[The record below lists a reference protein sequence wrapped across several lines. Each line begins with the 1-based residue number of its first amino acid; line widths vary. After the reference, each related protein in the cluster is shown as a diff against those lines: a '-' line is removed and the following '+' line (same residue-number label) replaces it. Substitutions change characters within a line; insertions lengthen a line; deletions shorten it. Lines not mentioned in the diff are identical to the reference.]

1 MTRVFTIWPA
11 DKQGQ
16 PASGAASWRQE
27 RDWLVL
33 DITEGL
39 SAWRIV
45 EGPVTKWV
53 ALQRELELRATHRK
67 ARKGAA

>member
-1 MTRVFTIWPA
+1 M
-11 DKQGQ
+11 
-16 PASGAASWRQE
+16 
-27 RDWLVL
+27 L

>member
-1 MTRVFTIWPA
+1 VTRVFTIWPA

-16 PASGAASWRQE
+16 PASGSAWRQE

-39 SAWRIV
+39 TEWRIV
-45 EGPVTKWV
+45 EGPVTKAV
-53 ALQRELELRATHRK
+53 ALQRELELRAAHHK
-67 ARKGAA
+67 PRKGAA